1 MKSVTRGSPQGSACG
16 PGFWNILYDGALK
29 LPVPDRCELIAFADD
44 LILLCL
50 HRNLRTLEMKVNL
63 AIDQIT
69 MWGSKVKMK
78 FNEKKTQA
86 MICTK
91 TRSVPIADFRI
102 N

>member
-1 MKSVTRGSPQGSACG
+1 
-16 PGFWNILYDGALK
+16 
-29 LPVPDRCELIAFADD
+29 
-44 LILLCL
+44 
-50 HRNLRTLEMKVNL
+50 MKVNL

-69 MWGSKVKMK
+69 KWGSKVKLK
-78 FNEKKTQA
+78 FNKKKTQK